1 MNRPSSINR
10 IQLGA
15 IALFL
20 CACSNNS
27 EVRVQLNAHHQP
39 SEDARQLD
47 VQAQVTG
54 PQSGLRYKWFSVLG
68 ELDPQDSDNPKTAFT
83 FATNSAR
90 DRVWVEVW
98 RDSERVAE
106 GHLDVNMDP
115 SLPLAS
121 GPRPR
126 VEISIT
132 EIPRYEP
139 AGGPDTRADIG
150 GRVTGELTKDYSV
163 VIYARA
169 DAWYIQ
175 PVPFALH
182 QIQPDGS
189 WKSWT
194 HTGSSYAVL
203 LVHNDYKPLTR
214 LDVLPPAEGSVVAR
228 TIVDGKRP

>member
-1 MNRPSSINR
+1 MSRTPSINR
-10 IQLGA
+10 IRLATILLFLGA
-15 IALFL
+15 
-20 CACSNNS
+20 CAKNS
-27 EVRVQLNAHHQP
+27 GVSVEVYAHHQP
-39 SEDARQLD
+39 SSPPGRLD

-68 ELDPQDSDNPKTAFT
+68 ELDPQESETPKSSFT
-83 FATNSAR
+83 FAASSWR

-98 RDSERVAE
+98 REDKRVAE
-106 GHLDVNMDP
+106 GALDVKMDP
-115 SLPLAS
+115 STLLGS
-121 GPRPR
+121 EPRPR

-150 GRVTGELTKDYSV
+150 GKVTGELIKDHAV

-175 PVPFALH
+175 PVPYALH

-194 HTGSSYAVL
+194 HTGSNYAVL
-203 LVHNDYKPLTR
+203 LVRNDYKPLTR
-214 LDVLPPAEGSVVAR
+214 LDVLPSVEGTVFAR
-228 TIVDGKRP
+228 TIVEGKRP